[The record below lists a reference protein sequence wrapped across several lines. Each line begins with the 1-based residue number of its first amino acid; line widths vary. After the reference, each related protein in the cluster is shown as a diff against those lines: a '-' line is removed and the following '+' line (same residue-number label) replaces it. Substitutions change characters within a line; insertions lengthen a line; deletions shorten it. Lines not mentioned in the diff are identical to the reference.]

1 MQQMEQLTQLDQLA
15 QLEPLAGIE
24 QKNVDAVVETL
35 TTLGDH
41 GESLADV
48 AHDARNMVT
57 ALDLYCD
64 LLQEPGVL
72 TGSFAHYGGELKL
85 VAAASRR
92 LVEKLVALDSLNAP
106 GSKTSHTERDAI
118 AIREAVR
125 SHRRDARNWHNVP
138 ARPIDNLAEDLL
150 GNRNLLAALAGPT
163 IVLTIDAHGGASP
176 VRLTGEDLT
185 RILVNLVKNA
195 AEALS
200 AVGRVHISLWESTG
214 EPDNAPWLTMN
225 VEDNGPGVPDAVLEK
240 IFEPGSNTAEISHS
254 PIAQSGWPVPHK
266 GLGLSICRS
275 IVERAGGRM
284 HAANRDP
291 SGACFQIELP
301 VRNS

>member
-1 MQQMEQLTQLDQLA
+1 MQQLEQQAQPHQLA
-15 QLEPLAGIE
+15 QLEPLVGTE
-24 QKNVDAVVETL
+24 QKRVDAVVETL
-35 TTLGDH
+35 TTLSDH

-72 TGSFAHYGGELKL
+72 AGSFVHYGGELKL

-92 LVEKLVALDSLNAP
+92 LVEKLAALDAHDLP
-106 GSKTSHTERDAI
+106 GTNSSHTERDAI

-125 SHRRDARNWHNVP
+125 THRRDAQSWQSVP
-138 ARPIDNLAEDLL
+138 ASPIDNLAEELF

-163 IVLTIDAHGGASP
+163 IVLTVDAHGGARP

-195 AEALS
+195 AEAMS
-200 AVGRVHISLWESTG
+200 AVGRIHISLWESSG
-214 EPDNAPWLTMN
+214 DPDNAPWLTMN
-225 VEDNGPGVPDAVLEK
+225 IEDNGPGIADKILEK
-240 IFEPGSNTAEISHS
+240 IFEPGSSAAEINRS
-254 PIAQSGWPVPHK
+254 PIAQSGWPAPHK
-266 GLGLSICRS
+266 GLGLSICHT

-291 SGACFQIELP
+291 VGACFQIELP
-301 VRNS
+301 VRKS